1 MSYLPARNRPLP
13 SSLSSVVRYRA
24 RMAPRSARAIIDR
37 DPNRSR
43 PATLSG
49 ACCASC
55 GRGGPCVS
63 DETGFKSYRMPIP
76 YTMGDTVTDASA
88 QLVPMVASI
97 QESAQQY
104 VKNDLLYRKLQI
116 AATLAIPLAAM
127 ITKGIFHWRSGR
139 PLF

>member
-1 MSYLPARNRPLP
+1 MSYLPSRNRPLP
-13 SSLSSVVRYRA
+13 SSLSSAVRYR
-24 RMAPRSARAIIDR
+24 PRALRGGVITDR

-43 PATLSG
+43 PTSLSG

-63 DETGFKSYRMPIP
+63 DETGFVSYRMPVLHA
-76 YTMGDTVTDASA
+76 MGDVVTDQSA

-104 VKNDLLYRKLQI
+104 VRNDALYRKLQI

>member
-1 MSYLPARNRPLP
+1 MSYLPSRNRPLP
-13 SSLSSVVRYRA
+13 SSLSSVVRYR
-24 RMAPRSARAIIDR
+24 PRVARAIVDR

-43 PATLSG
+43 PGPTSLSG

-55 GRGGPCVS
+55 ASGRPCVGGPRGPLGLS
-63 DETGFKSYRMPIP
+63 A
-76 YTMGDTVTDASA
+76 MGDTVTDASA